1 MSQAVFS
8 SKVAAAY
15 ETSPVDRPWRRA
27 ALASLGVVCV
37 GIAAVGV
44 IVPGLPTAIWLIAA
58 SYLFMRSH
66 PRLEAKLV
74 RNRFFG
80 PYLRY
85 VDNPRSMP
93 RRAKII
99 ACAMMWTSVLASV
112 TMLHLRGTPGPW
124 LSASLIAAAALGTW
138 VIARLKP
145 KS

>member
-8 SKVAAAY
+8 SNVVDSY
-15 ETSPVDRPWRRA
+15 ETAPVDRPWRRA
-27 ALASLGVVCV
+27 ALAALGVVCV

-66 PRLEAKLV
+66 PRLEAQLI

-93 RRAKII
+93 RRAKFV
-99 ACAMMWTSVLASV
+99 ACGLMWTSVLVSV
-112 TMLHLRGTPGPW
+112 TMLHLRGTAGPW
-124 LSASLIAAAALGTW
+124 FAGSLIAAAALGTW

>member
-1 MSQAVFS
+1 MSQAVFTAEAPS
-8 SKVAAAY
+8 PVAALSAA
-15 ETSPVDRPWRRA
+15 RRTCY
-27 ALASLGVVCV
+27 ASLGVVCV

-58 SYLFMRSH
+58 TYLFARSN

-93 RRAKII
+93 RHAKIV
-99 ACAMMWTSVLASV
+99 AVAMMWGSVLISSGVFVA
-112 TMLHLRGTPGPW
+112 HGAAGWIP
-124 LSASLIAAAALGTW
+124 ASLIAAAALGTW
-138 VIARLKP
+138 VIVRLRP
-145 KS
+145 AE